1 MNNLS
6 KYIIEKLYLNK
17 NLKSEPT
24 FVLLEAR
31 NNYLYEEWDKK
42 YQYIVVNGA
51 KKDQLFIITEKEAE
65 DIIENTS
72 RTCYWMYEWPTIFKT
87 IEELQDAFTH
97 GEMSIKV
104 LNNYPEF
111 IKSGKI

>member
-31 NNYLYEEWDKK
+31 NNYLYEEWNKK

-51 KKDQLFIITEKEAE
+51 EKDQLFIITENEAE
-65 DIIENTS
+65 DIIEKTS

-87 IEELQDAFTH
+87 IEKLQDAFTH
-97 GEMSIKV
+97 GEMSIKA
-104 LNNYPEF
+104 LINYPEF
-111 IKSGKI
+111 IKSAKL